1 MSNDW
6 LDTEPAKPVAELKR
20 TPEYTKAIAALQELS
35 PKQRLFLD
43 CLLDAQLEPA
53 KASKLMRSRHG
64 ILVNVTER
72 KEWFG
77 EEHFARAVGCLQEFA
92 CSAVAISKAAILGK
106 LNKLANDCRKVVP
119 YTDKLGNT
127 FERPVDASAAHAT
140 LVSLAKIT
148 GHLKSDASGAVTI
161 NAHGPSV
168 FTYQI
173 ISSKG
178 EPAKQISGSEA
189 AAPVVDAEYS
199 EVPSDTEK

>member
-1 MSNDW
+1 MSTESDW
-6 LDTEPAKPVAELKR
+6 LDIEPTKQLTDLKR
-20 TPEYTKAIAALQELS
+20 TPEYTKAIAALQQLS
-35 PKQRLFLD
+35 PKQRLYLD

-53 KASKLMRSRHG
+53 KASKLMRKRHN

-119 YTDKLGNT
+119 YEDKLGNRY
-127 FERPVDASAAHAT
+127 ERPVDASAAHAT

-148 GHLKSDASGAVTI
+148 GHLKSDASAGVTI
-161 NAHGPSV
+161 NANGPAQFV
-168 FTYQI
+168 YKI
-173 ISSKG
+173 ISSKEG
-178 EPAKQISGSEA
+178 APAEQIAGSGA
-189 AAPVVDAEYS
+189 VIDAEAT
-199 EVPSDTEK
+199 EVKD